1 MSSTACSAE
10 APRNPETGKGA
21 PAGALI
27 VLAWKGFVGD
37 SIVDGPG
44 LRCALFTQGCPHGCP
59 GCHNP
64 QSHDPA
70 GGYDMDIA
78 EIVEKV
84 KKNPLLA
91 GITLTGGE
99 PLLQAEACLALVRLL
114 PPGLN
119 VWLYSGWTYDEIM
132 EKGDAQQSA
141 LVQACDVMV
150 DGRFLLAERSLSLR
164 YCGSRN
170 QRLVDIKKTLAEG
183 RVILWEVPVW

>member
-1 MSSTACSAE
+1 MTTTLRLSGLVS
-10 APRNPETGKGA
+10 
-21 PAGALI
+21 
-27 VLAWKGFVGD
+27 D

-44 LRCALFTQGCPHGCP
+44 LRLAVFTQGCPHGCP